1 MRVEE
6 HFMEPL
12 KQNLVSGQV
21 IWKLS
26 TGLLQPSKEKS
37 IDFVQEGEERA
48 DLRPVG
54 DNNKKSK
61 LEKLRREHGE
71 NQAENMKKGPK
82 TR

>member
-1 MRVEE
+1 M
-6 HFMEPL
+6 
-12 KQNLVSGQV
+12 
-21 IWKLS
+21 
-26 TGLLQPSKEKS
+26 QPSKEKS
-37 IDFVQEGEERA
+37 IDFVQEGEEMA

>member
-48 DLRPVG
+48 DLRLVG